1 MYKYAGFKDTTTI
14 EDAINL
20 KHKIIDA
27 EPDYKTLYPLH
38 YAMRSNNHELLE
50 IVLSSINLEDHKNK
64 KDDAG
69 KIPADYKNEML

>member
-20 KHKIIDA
+20 KHEIMDV

-38 YAMRSNNHELLE
+38 YAMKSKNNELLE
-50 IVLSSINLEDHKNK
+50 IVLSSINLEDHQNK

-69 KIPADYKNEML
+69 KIPANY